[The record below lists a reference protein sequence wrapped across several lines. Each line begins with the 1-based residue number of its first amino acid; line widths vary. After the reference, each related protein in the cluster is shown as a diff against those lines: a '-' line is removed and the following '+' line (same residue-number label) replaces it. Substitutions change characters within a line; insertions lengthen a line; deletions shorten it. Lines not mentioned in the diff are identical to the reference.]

1 MSYCASCGSKLE
13 ADVKFCP
20 DCGTPI
26 NTFSESSVQ
35 AAPVAAS
42 DNIVSSAS
50 NTMSTS
56 APATPMPVSKV
67 HIPLY
72 QGVRREFPFMG
83 RTLVVSAAMDTF
95 NHYRKEFRAHA
106 RQAVNS
112 LSVEYTNHVF
122 DLDTFLQNFSIM
134 YGHCR
139 KPLLE
144 AAVNLLPQ
152 AGIYDVS
159 LQVFEERHTKDFCL
173 CGNDL
178 KIMMDCF
185 NATITANQNK
195 KVQTYNMMPGLVF
208 RGIGGFFAATALNYA
223 SASMLEAS
231 IRNAHVTPAQRAELF
246 SRLNPNL
253 LMEHAYL
260 DYWRVFLSMTGW
272 MNRRGLDVWY
282 PNDAA
287 TNQADGLFENMCAL
301 KLPEEKNPDFVI
313 TLLQTNPYS
322 DNYFKYINWKYA
334 GSEEVTAINNYFG
347 FDGNN
352 V

>member
-1 MSYCASCGSKLE
+1 MSYCASCGSLLDP
-13 ADVKFCP
+13 DVKFCP
-20 DCGTPI
+20 DCGTPV
-26 NTFSESSVQ
+26 NTFWETTVQ
-35 AAPVAAS
+35 AAPV
-42 DNIVSSAS
+42 VTPV
-50 NTMSTS
+50 NTMSPAANTISPSS
-56 APATPMPVSKV
+56 ATKI

-72 QGVRREFPFMG
+72 HGVQREFSFMG
-83 RTLVVSAAMDTF
+83 RTLIIPAAMDTF
-95 NHYRKEFRAHA
+95 NHYRKEFRSHA
-106 RQAVNS
+106 RQAVNA
-112 LSVEYTNHVF
+112 LTVEYTNHVF

-144 AAVNLLPQ
+144 AAVNLLPE

-159 LQVFEERHTKDFCL
+159 FEVFEERHTKDFCL

-185 NATITANQNK
+185 NATISANQNK
-195 KVQTYNMMPGLVF
+195 KIQTYNMMPGLVF

-260 DYWRVFLSMTGW
+260 DYWRVFLSLTGW
-272 MNRRGLDVWY
+272 MHRRGLDVWY

-287 TNQADGLFENMCAL
+287 TTQADGLFQNMCAL

-334 GSEEVTAINNYFG
+334 DSAEVIAINNYFG